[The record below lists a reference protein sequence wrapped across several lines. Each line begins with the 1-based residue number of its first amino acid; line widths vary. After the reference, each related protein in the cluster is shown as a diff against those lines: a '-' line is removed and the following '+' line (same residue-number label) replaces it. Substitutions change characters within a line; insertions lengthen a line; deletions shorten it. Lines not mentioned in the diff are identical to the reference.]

1 MPTKKSYS
9 LITMDKCG
17 VLRHT
22 MHWIIPLHFSREIA
36 HGSSHRPPDVAVS
49 RRRGRAQKW
58 QKKLSNPPRPGFQM
72 TKTHA
77 TRCARQGQG
86 SHGARDQPRLHLP
99 TPPGPSAARRVQ
111 ARKHKHPGGQAS
123 RSGPGRPLAPARI
136 LSTTPSSSSSPVD
149 PFPHNSLAA
158 LPLHTVASLAS
169 PTQLSTAQPTRARR
183 KRAAVPSHQ
192 QRRASDHAGHSAPF
206 SLSLSLSLS

>member
-1 MPTKKSYS
+1 MICFMPTKKSYS
-9 LITMDKCG
+9 LITKEKCG

-123 RSGPGRPLAPARI
+123 RSGPGHPSLPPASCRRRRRRRRRPST
-136 LSTTPSSSSSPVD
+136 LSRTT
-149 PFPHNSLAA
+149 A
-158 LPLHTVASLAS
+158 LPLSRS
-169 PTQLSTAQPTRARR
+169 IR
-183 KRAAVPSHQ
+183 
-192 QRRASDHAGHSAPF
+192 
-206 SLSLSLSLS
+206 